1 MIGSTVN
8 PTLGRIDYSPIVQGA
23 QAAAQGIQNAGQI
36 TGQMYSNL
44 GSTIGNQLTTS
55 VQQYQKNKEER
66 DILQSRAT
74 SNIGQ
79 AIQSMN
85 NFKSDPAAY
94 GNKAPIRPEML
105 ESVSIEDIPKISLGK
120 LKAFVSETD
129 KLLEKPRA
137 IEGFIQQQAV
147 MDAINKQR
155 NTRIASAYDAPQSN
169 APFYLARPMQPDT
182 PEALT
187 KRLVEAGLSFPE
199 AIAAAKAPYEIRK
212 TEAEIRALGAKQ
224 PALPSYQQQ
233 RLDTEVAAFTNK
245 YKRQPNADELASI
258 FSKIDQGI
266 LPNPYAS
273 KVAEG
278 LYNEYKTANSAVQQF
293 ESINNQIS
301 MIDKGNLN
309 VGFTGEISQ
318 GIDKLRS
325 IFGDKQAAER
335 VSNTEIIESVLG
347 RDLMSAINTAG
358 LTTRSFDT
366 PAEMKNLRSAFV
378 GGTTLTPQAIK
389 TIAIFRRG
397 VVQTLVN
404 DYNQKVENGVYD
416 QLGEAL
422 RQPVKKI
429 KLPTVINSI
438 TPR

>member
-1 MIGSTVN
+1 
-8 PTLGRIDYSPIVQGA
+8 
-23 QAAAQGIQNAGQI
+23 
-36 TGQMYSNL
+36 MYANL
-44 GSTIGNQLTTS
+44 GQQISGGI
-55 VQQYQKNKEER
+55 QQYQQNKQKR
-66 DILQSRAT
+66 DFLETQAR
-74 SNIGQ
+74 SNIGE

-85 NFKSDPAAY
+85 RFKADPAAY
-94 GNKAPIRPEML
+94 GNKAPIRPEAL
-105 ESVSIEDIPKISLGK
+105 EEFSLEDIPKISIGK
-120 LKAFVSETD
+120 LEAYVTQTE
-129 KLLEKPRA
+129 KLLQKPRA
-137 IEGFIQQQAV
+137 IESFIQQQALT
-147 MDAINKQR
+147 DAANRQR
-155 NTRIASAYDAPQSN
+155 NARFSAAMTPPQAN
-169 APFYLARPMQPDT
+169 APFYLGRPTQPDT
-182 PEALT
+182 EEALT
-187 KRLVEAGLSFPE
+187 KRLVEAGASFPE
-199 AIAAAKAPYEIRK
+199 AIAMARAPSEIAKTK
-212 TEAEIRALGAKQ
+212 AETRALGAKQ
-224 PALPSYQQQ
+224 TALPSYQQQ
-233 RLDTEVAAFTNK
+233 RLDTEVAAFTNR
-245 YKRQPNADELASI
+245 YKRQPNADELGSI

-366 PAEMKNLRSAFV
+366 PAEMKNLRAAFV

-397 VVQTLVN
+397 VIQTLVN

>member
-1 MIGSTVN
+1 M
-8 PTLGRIDYSPIVQGA
+8 A
-23 QAAAQGIQNAGQI
+23 
-36 TGQMYSNL
+36 
-44 GSTIGNQLTTS
+44 
-55 VQQYQKNKEER
+55 
-66 DILQSRAT
+66 RAPSEIAKT
-74 SNIGQ
+74 
-79 AIQSMN
+79 
-85 NFKSDPAAY
+85 
-94 GNKAPIRPEML
+94 KA
-105 ESVSIEDIPKISLGK
+105 
-120 LKAFVSETD
+120 ET
-129 KLLEKPRA
+129 
-137 IEGFIQQQAV
+137 
-147 MDAINKQR
+147 
-155 NTRIASAYDAPQSN
+155 
-169 APFYLARPMQPDT
+169 
-182 PEALT
+182 
-187 KRLVEAGLSFPE
+187 
-199 AIAAAKAPYEIRK
+199 
-212 TEAEIRALGAKQ
+212 RALGAKQ
-224 PALPSYQQQ
+224 TALPSYQQQ
-233 RLDTEVAAFTNK
+233 RLDTEVAAFTNR
-245 YKRQPNADELASI
+245 YKRQPNADELGNI

-366 PAEMKNLRSAFV
+366 PAEMKNLRAAFV

-397 VVQTLVN
+397 VIQTLVN

>member
-8 PTLGRIDYSPIVQGA
+8 PALGRIDYSPITQGA
-23 QAAAQGIQNAGQI
+23 QSAAQSIQNAGQV
-36 TGQMYSNL
+36 TGQMYANL
-44 GSTIGNQLTTS
+44 GQQISGGI
-55 VQQYQKNKEER
+55 QQYQQNKQKR
-66 DILQSRAT
+66 DFLETQAR
-74 SNIGQ
+74 SNIGE

-85 NFKSDPAAY
+85 RFKADPAAY
-94 GNKAPIRPEML
+94 GNKAPIRPEAL
-105 ESVSIEDIPKISLGK
+105 EEFSLEDIPKISIGK
-120 LKAFVSETD
+120 LEAYVTQTE
-129 KLLEKPRA
+129 KLLQKPRA
-137 IEGFIQQQAV
+137 IESFIQQQALT
-147 MDAINKQR
+147 DAANRQR
-155 NTRIASAYDAPQSN
+155 NARFSAAMTPPQAN
-169 APFYLARPMQPDT
+169 APFYLGRPTQPDT
-182 PEALT
+182 EEALT
-187 KRLVEAGLSFPE
+187 KRLVEAGASFPE
-199 AIAAAKAPYEIRK
+199 AIAMARAPSEIAKTK
-212 TEAEIRALGAKQ
+212 AETRALGAKQ
-224 PALPSYQQQ
+224 TALPSYQQQ

-245 YKRQPNADELASI
+245 YKRQPNADELGSI

-278 LYNEYKTANSAVQQF
+278 LYNEYKNANSAVQQF

-325 IFGDKQAAER
+325 IFGDRQAAER

-347 RDLMSAINTAG
+347 RDLMSAIISAG

-366 PAEMKNLRSAFV
+366 PAEMKNLRAAFV

-397 VVQTLVN
+397 AVQRLVN
-404 DYNQKVENGVYD
+404 DYNEKVENGVYD

>member
-8 PTLGRIDYSPIVQGA
+8 PALGRIDYSPITQGA
-23 QAAAQGIQNAGQI
+23 QSAAQSIQNAGQAY
-36 TGQMYSNL
+36 GQMFSNL
-44 GSTIGNQLTTS
+44 GQQISGGI
-55 VQQYQKNKEER
+55 QQYQQNKQKR
-66 DILQSRAT
+66 DFLETQVR
-74 SNIGQ
+74 SNIGE

-85 NFKSDPAAY
+85 RFKANSAAY
-94 GNKAPIRPEML
+94 GGEAPIRPEAF
-105 ESVSIEDIPKISLGK
+105 ESISLGELPRLPIGK
-120 LKAFVSETD
+120 LEALVTQTE
-129 KLLEKPRA
+129 KLLQKPRA
-137 IEGFIQQQAV
+137 IESFIQQQALT
-147 MDAINKQR
+147 DAANRQR
-155 NTRIASAYDAPQSN
+155 NARIAAAMSPTQSN
-169 APFYLARPMQPDT
+169 APFYLGRPMQPDT

-199 AIAAAKAPYEIRK
+199 AIAAARAPSEIRK
-212 TEAEIRALGAKQ
+212 TEAETRALGAKQ

-245 YKRQPNADELASI
+245 YKRQPNADELGSI

-278 LYNEYKTANSAVQQF
+278 LYNEYKAANSAVQQF

-366 PAEMKNLRSAFV
+366 PAEMKNLRAAFV

>member
-8 PTLGRIDYSPIVQGA
+8 PALGRIDYSPITQGA
-23 QAAAQGIQNAGQI
+23 QSAAQSIQNAGQV
-36 TGQMYSNL
+36 TGQMYANL
-44 GSTIGNQLTTS
+44 GQQISGGI
-55 VQQYQKNKEER
+55 QQYQQNKQKR
-66 DILQSRAT
+66 DFLETQAR
-74 SNIGQ
+74 SNIGE

-85 NFKSDPAAY
+85 RFKADPAAY
-94 GNKAPIRPEML
+94 GNKAPIRPEAL
-105 ESVSIEDIPKISLGK
+105 EEFSLEDIPKISIGK
-120 LKAFVSETD
+120 LEAYVTQTE
-129 KLLEKPRA
+129 KLLQKPRA
-137 IEGFIQQQAV
+137 IESFIQQQALT
-147 MDAINKQR
+147 DAANRQR
-155 NTRIASAYDAPQSN
+155 NARFSAAMTPPQAN
-169 APFYLARPMQPDT
+169 APFYLGRPTQPDT
-182 PEALT
+182 EEALT
-187 KRLVEAGLSFPE
+187 KRLVEAGASFPE
-199 AIAAAKAPYEIRK
+199 AIAMARAPSEIAKTK
-212 TEAEIRALGAKQ
+212 AETRALGAKQ
-224 PALPSYQQQ
+224 TALPSYQQQ
-233 RLDTEVAAFTNK
+233 RLDTEVAAFTNR
-245 YKRQPNADELASI
+245 YKRQPNADELGSI

-366 PAEMKNLRSAFV
+366 PAEMKNLRAAFV

-397 VVQTLVN
+397 VIQTLVN

>member
-1 MIGSTVN
+1 
-8 PTLGRIDYSPIVQGA
+8 
-23 QAAAQGIQNAGQI
+23 
-36 TGQMYSNL
+36 MYANL
-44 GSTIGNQLTTS
+44 GQQISGGI
-55 VQQYQKNKEER
+55 QQYQQNKQKR
-66 DILQSRAT
+66 DFLETQAR
-74 SNIGQ
+74 SNIGE

-85 NFKSDPAAY
+85 RFKADPAAY
-94 GNKAPIRPEML
+94 GNKAPIRPEAL
-105 ESVSIEDIPKISLGK
+105 EEFSLEDIPKISIGK
-120 LKAFVSETD
+120 LEAYVTQTE
-129 KLLEKPRA
+129 KLLQKPRA
-137 IEGFIQQQAV
+137 IESFIQQQALT
-147 MDAINKQR
+147 DAANRQR
-155 NTRIASAYDAPQSN
+155 NARFSAAMTPPQAN
-169 APFYLARPMQPDT
+169 APFYLGRPTQPDT
-182 PEALT
+182 EEALT
-187 KRLVEAGLSFPE
+187 KRLVEAGASFPE
-199 AIAAAKAPYEIRK
+199 AIAMARAPSEIAKTK
-212 TEAEIRALGAKQ
+212 AETRALGAKQ
-224 PALPSYQQQ
+224 TALPSYQQQ

-245 YKRQPNADELASI
+245 YKRQPNADELGSI

-278 LYNEYKTANSAVQQF
+278 LYNEYKNANSAVQQF

-325 IFGDKQAAER
+325 IFGDRQAAER

-347 RDLMSAINTAG
+347 RDLMSAIISAG

-366 PAEMKNLRSAFV
+366 PAEMKNLRAAFV

-397 VVQTLVN
+397 AVQRLVN
-404 DYNQKVENGVYD
+404 DYNEKVENGVYD

>member
-8 PTLGRIDYSPIVQGA
+8 PALGRIDYSPITQGA
-23 QAAAQGIQNAGQI
+23 QSAAQSIQNAGQI
-36 TGQMYSNL
+36 TGQMYANL
-44 GSTIGNQLTTS
+44 GQQISGGI
-55 VQQYQKNKEER
+55 QQYQQNKQKR
-66 DILQSRAT
+66 DFLETQAR
-74 SNIGQ
+74 SNIGE

-85 NFKSDPAAY
+85 RFKADPAAY
-94 GNKAPIRPEML
+94 GNKAPIRPEAL
-105 ESVSIEDIPKISLGK
+105 EEFSLEDIPKISIGK
-120 LKAFVSETD
+120 LEAYVTQTE
-129 KLLEKPRA
+129 KLLQKPRA
-137 IEGFIQQQAV
+137 IESFIQQQALT
-147 MDAINKQR
+147 DAANRQR
-155 NTRIASAYDAPQSN
+155 NARFSAAMTPPQAN
-169 APFYLARPMQPDT
+169 APFYLGRPTQPDT
-182 PEALT
+182 EEALT
-187 KRLVEAGLSFPE
+187 KRLVEAGASFPE
-199 AIAAAKAPYEIRK
+199 AIAMARAPSEIAKTK
-212 TEAEIRALGAKQ
+212 AETRALGAKQ
-224 PALPSYQQQ
+224 TALPSYQQQ

-245 YKRQPNADELASI
+245 YKRQPNADELGSI

-366 PAEMKNLRSAFV
+366 PAEMKNLRAAFV